1 LKKKM
6 SNSRDNIQKYMTES
20 LANQNARSRERL
32 LHTIPVMIKDFPTS
46 GVDIDAAL
54 VELEQRIPAWCF
66 SNVDIVYIG
75 IFDVFLERDVEAV
88 YEDGAIYV
96 FSDLATT
103 EDFIESVGHEVAHA
117 VEEAVTDEIYAD
129 SVMETEFVGK
139 RRRLQG
145 ILRAEGYEYDLG
157 SFAAVEYDEGFDEFL
172 YKEVGYPILA
182 TLTAGLFMS
191 PYAAT
196 SLREYFANGFEWY
209 FLKDQKTFLK
219 QISPIL
225 YYKLDKLSN
234 L

>member
-1 LKKKM
+1 M
-6 SNSRDNIQKYMTES
+6 SSNRHNITQVIHES
-20 LANQNARSRERL
+20 AAREISGRREWKVFGDVQ
-32 LHTIPVMIKDFPTS
+32 IFVKDYPPPS
-46 GVDIDAAL
+46 VSIQDIIQ
-54 VELEQRIPAWCF
+54 ELEEKIPRKF
-66 SNVDIVYIG
+66 ISGLDVIYIG
-75 IFDVFLERDVEAV
+75 QFEQLQQRSVEAV